1 MKKNVLKSILA
12 VVLCMVMV
20 FGVVACGA
28 KDDTTP
34 STSQGEEQEEGTE
47 KKEVLKVGLSGDY
60 PPFEFYA
67 ETENGRELVGIDVE
81 LAKYIADK
89 LGMELELTDMSFDG
103 LIGSLDEGKFDLVIS
118 GMTIKEDR
126 KCLFSDPYYV
136 ADQALLVKA
145 GNEDKYASLDDLKG
159 EKIGGQMG
167 ALQQELA
174 EQYAG
179 DTAQIVT
186 NVQDMVMMVAEG
198 KLDGMFC
205 ENGVALSAIAKN
217 SDLAIATL
225 EIPTEKNELGICIQ
239 EGNEELLEII
249 NPIVAEVVE
258 KNLVGEWEAKYL
270 DVEEAAAE

>member
-1 MKKNVLKSILA
+1 MKKKLFA
-12 VVLCMVMV
+12 VVLCVMMILSA
-20 FGVVACGA
+20 VACGA
-28 KDDTTP
+28 K
-34 STSQGEEQEEGTE
+34 EEE
-47 KKEVLKVGLSGDY
+47 KNVLRVGLSGDY

-89 LGMELELTDMSFDG
+89 LEMELELTDMSFDG
-103 LIGSLDEGKFDLVIS
+103 LIGSLGEGKFDLVIS
-118 GMTIKEDR
+118 GMTIKADR
-126 KCLFSDPYYV
+126 ACLFSDPYYV
-136 ADQALLVKA
+136 ANQALLVKA
-145 GNEDKYASLDDLKG
+145 GNEDKYASLDDLMG
-159 EKIGGQMG
+159 QKIGGQMG

-186 NVQDMVMMVAEG
+186 NVQDMVMMVAED

-205 ENGVALSAIAKN
+205 EYGVALSAVSKN
-217 SDLAIATL
+217 SDLAIANL
-225 EIPTEKNELGICIQ
+225 EVPTEKNELGICIQ
-239 EGNEELLEII
+239 EGNEEMLEII

-270 DVEEAAAE
+270 DVEEAPAE